1 MMVSTTSSER
11 MRQARIV
18 ESYIQSWGLICS
30 GFNVESHAIVYCPR
44 RSPLVVVLDAAED
57 ECNVL
62 CRSCA
67 DRRSARV

>member
-1 MMVSTTSSER
+1 MVSTPSSER
-11 MRQARIV
+11 IRQAQIV
-18 ESYIQSWGLICS
+18 ESYIQAWGPICP
-30 GFNVESHAIVYCPR
+30 GFDVESHYVKAGR
-44 RSPLVVVLDAAED
+44 PLVAVLDAAED